1 MAQASV
7 LTLCTVCSLLVGSFA
22 QPTQGPSASTG
33 AQSGAP
39 APGPSSS
46 GVETR
51 PLTPFSRVALCAP
64 FTVLVQP
71 STQYQITIDADEAV
85 KQATTTLIDGDT
97 LLLEANSFT
106 TTNPIKVT
114 VGLPSTAL
122 SAIIARGTFPAMV
135 APGFSAPKLSI
146 TSSGTSQLNVLG
158 ISVGELTFVVSGTG
172 SPVVTGNITTLRL
185 KNTGTG
191 NAYVSGVNT
200 SATIESTG
208 TGSIYVLT
216 TAATVQLT
224 GTSTGL
230 GKVVYNQGSCSITGQ
245 SWVFGPTCQQVQFS
259 MPDTSL
265 SWSCGIQNTGRA
277 ACSGGSSSVST
288 TTTSCPNSPV
298 TNPAGLGQVSSYSL
312 IDSKLGTALGL
323 DTNTPTAQAGAAGG
337 TAAGSVPGTT
347 FSVNGLANG
356 VNNSGA
362 QASTNGQGN
371 GQGSVGA
378 GNGNQNGS
386 GNSGGLNGNG
396 NGIGNVGNGNGSNNG
411 NGNTNTQG

>member
-1 MAQASV
+1 MVQASV
-7 LTLCTVCSLLVGSFA
+7 LTLCTVCLLLVGSFA
-22 QPTQGPSASTG
+22 QPTQGPSASAG
-33 AQSGAP
+33 AQSGAS
-39 APGPSSS
+39 APGPASSR
-46 GVETR
+46 VETR
-51 PLTPFSRVALCAP
+51 PLTAFSRVAVCTP

-71 STQYQITIDADEAV
+71 STQYQITIDADDAV

-97 LLLEANSFT
+97 LLVEANSFT

-122 SAIIARGTFPAMV
+122 SAIIARGTFPALV
-135 APGFSAPKLSI
+135 APGFSAAKLSI

-216 TAATVQLT
+216 TGANVQLT

-230 GKVVYNQGSCSITGQ
+230 GKVVYNQGTCSITGQ
-245 SWVFGPTCQQVQFS
+245 SWVFGPTCQQTQFS

-265 SWSCGIQNTGRA
+265 SWSCGIVNTGRA

-288 TTTSCPNSPV
+288 TTANCPNSPV
-298 TNPAGLGQVSSYSL
+298 TYPAELGQVNSYSL
-312 IDSKLGTALGL
+312 IDSKTGTALGL
-323 DTNTPTAQAGAAGG
+323 DTNTPTAQAGGTAGG
-337 TAAGSVPGTT
+337 SVAGTPLT
-347 FSVNGLANG
+347 VNGLANG
-356 VNNSGA
+356 VNNSGT

-378 GNGNQNGS
+378 GNGNQNGN
-386 GNSGGLNGNG
+386 GNAGGLNGNG